1 VGAKVIVMDRH
12 EVVTIEVSDVLEEY
26 QYARSEYRNSI
37 GDQQRDFWDGY
48 LAAIEKLCSDVVL
61 NEEHQ

>member
-1 VGAKVIVMDRH
+1 MDRH

>member
-1 VGAKVIVMDRH
+1 MDRH
-12 EVVTIEVSDVLEEY
+12 ELVTLKVSDVLEEY

-61 NEEHQ
+61 DEEHQ

>member
-1 VGAKVIVMDRH
+1 MDTADI
-12 EVVTIEVSDVLEEY
+12 VTIEVGDVLEEY
-26 QYARSEYRNSI
+26 QFARSEYRNSI

-48 LAAIEKLCSDVVL
+48 LAAIEKLCPDVVL

>member
-1 VGAKVIVMDRH
+1 VGGEVMNTTDI
-12 EVVTIEVSDVLEEY
+12 VTIKVGDVLEEY

-48 LAAIEKLCSDVVL
+48 LAAIEKLCSEVVL
-61 NEEHQ
+61 DEEYQ